1 MSPKV
6 KGFHT
11 VVHGIFSFFFI
22 LSPDAFGHTVS
33 GRFFLS
39 VVAWSS
45 FPLFI
50 HSDDGRHLKP
60 KLCTKWTVNHV
71 RWFFFWMWHLK
82 YWKIVVNRFVKN
94 HHETRHVC
102 LHAFGLWE
110 SIFSE
115 QNTIPSECNVCTQYK
130 PDSIVAIVKSNWKA
144 VNFCNM
150 YLTSHIFD
158 CKAQAHVNV
167 IYKVTP
173 VQSPS
178 FTWFVH
184 KILHR

>member
-1 MSPKV
+1 MGVLNFCWPWAPRL
-6 KGFHT
+6 KGFILYFM
-11 VVHGIFSFFFI
+11 VFLVFFFI
-22 LSPDAFGHTVS
+22 LPPVAFGHTVS

-71 RWFFFWMWHLK
+71 RCLFFWMWHLK

-102 LHAFGLWE
+102 LHALGFENQYLV
-110 SIFSE
+110 SKIQLLLNVMFVRNISL
-115 QNTIPSECNVCTQYK
+115 IP
-130 PDSIVAIVKSNWKA
+130 
-144 VNFCNM
+144 
-150 YLTSHIFD
+150 
-158 CKAQAHVNV
+158 
-167 IYKVTP
+167 
-173 VQSPS
+173 
-178 FTWFVH
+178 
-184 KILHR
+184 